1 MPDMSS
7 RRGSRSRD
15 QRRYDTPRWQDK
27 GPLVHGRSKRFVRR
41 ATEKA
46 TGRQGVLKHVSGN
59 QQRFYDEAMH
69 MYRMNG
75 TPGILPVWDI
85 DDAEPGKPTWYA
97 MPPAQLLQDGLGDDA
112 TLRDVVS
119 HVAFLAGVLADLAE
133 QGIYHRDIKPDNLF
147 WWNDGPVL
155 ADFGIAAWNV
165 GVPRTRSARQ
175 VGVTR
180 TGEKLGPAN
189 FIAPEMRNG
198 PPADRGKRADVY
210 SLAKTLFVLALPQ
223 RGPYP
228 PDGTHRADAEEF
240 SLWETGGRG
249 NSLSALRH
257 ILEAA
262 TEFAP
267 RQRLSMADFRDELH
281 AWLGRYSTTEFRRR
295 GDRFRLRFGWEGF
308 HGIPERYRRDR
319 EETRSMMVP
328 CIGQIAEALAGHYEA
343 WTEGRDRDADEV
355 MLGDYGWEPNGED
368 GFIPENGTIWMATAT
383 SGGRRIVLEAVLD
396 QEVCFIAES
405 QVGGPPW
412 TLERQWGPTPWGRPR
427 LQRTAD
433 RAEQL
438 AEDIAAWLAKATT
451 HSQ

>member
-7 RRGSRSRD
+7 RRGSRSRA
-15 QRRYDTPRWQDK
+15 QRSYETARWQDE
-27 GPLVHGRSKRFVRR
+27 GPLVLGSSKEFIRR
-41 ATEKA
+41 AAEKA
-46 TGRQGVLKHVSGN
+46 TSRQGVLKHVSGN
-59 QQRFYDEAMH
+59 RQRFYAEAVH
-69 MYRMNG
+69 MNQMNG

-97 MPPAQLLQDGLGDDA
+97 MPRAQLLQDGLGDDA

-133 QGIYHRDIKPDNLF
+133 QGTYHRDIKPGNLF

-155 ADFGIAAWNV
+155 ADFGIAAWNA
-165 GVPRTRSARQ
+165 GVPRTRLAHP
-175 VGVTR
+175 VGLTR
-180 TGEKLGPAN
+180 PGQKLGPAN

-198 PPADRGKRADVY
+198 SPADRGERADVY

-240 SLWETGGRG
+240 SLWETGGSG
-249 NSLSALRH
+249 KSLPALRH

-262 TEFAP
+262 TEFAV

-281 AWLGRYSTTEFRRR
+281 AWLSRYSRMEFRRR
-295 GDRFRLRFGWEGF
+295 GDRFRFRFGWEGL
-308 HGIPERYRRDR
+308 HGISERHRRDH
-319 EETRSMMVP
+319 EETRSMMVS
-328 CIGQIAEALAGHYEA
+328 CMGQIAEALAGHYEA
-343 WTEGRDRDADEV
+343 WTEGWDRDADEV
-355 MLGDYGWEPNGED
+355 TLGDYGWEPNGED
-368 GFIPENGTIWMATAT
+368 GFVPENGTIWMATAT

-396 QEVCFIAES
+396 HDVCFIAES

-412 TLERQWGPTPWGRPR
+412 RLERQWGPTPWGRPR

-433 RAEQL
+433 RVEQL
-438 AEDIAAWLAKATT
+438 AEDVVSWLAEAAAN
-451 HSQ
+451 SQ